1 VYNMGENDLRNIS
14 IEVDPSVSAQA
25 KKTTE

>member
-1 VYNMGENDLRNIS
+1 MGENDLRNIS